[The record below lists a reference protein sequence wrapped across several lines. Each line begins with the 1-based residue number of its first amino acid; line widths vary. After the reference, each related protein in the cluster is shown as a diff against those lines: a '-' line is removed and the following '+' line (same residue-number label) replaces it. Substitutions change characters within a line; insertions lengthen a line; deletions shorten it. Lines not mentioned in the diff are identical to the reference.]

1 MICTPLDGAKHI
13 PTSNFA
19 LVSRG
24 HHYHYAMVLIGNYQ
38 VTRSLRRLNRMKD
51 KTKTFLS
58 ERHTFVSLQIFDYK
72 VRMLVPITCG
82 FCFHL
87 TCSRAIYDQDFSNLA
102 HGYMPI

>member
-1 MICTPLDGAKHI
+1 MITPLDGAKHI

-38 VTRSLRRLNRMKD
+38 VTRSLRRLNRMKY

-58 ERHTFVSLQIFDYK
+58 KTHTFVSLQIFDYK
-72 VRMLVPITCG
+72 VCMLVP
-82 FCFHL
+82 
-87 TCSRAIYDQDFSNLA
+87 YNLGLLFPS
-102 HGYMPI
+102 HMF